1 MRLAYLRGAQ
11 RSGLWR
17 RQSLSFIATR
27 NCTVVQHPIREY
39 GNQSDRRSLLL
50 SLNLDHPR
58 QGLLDHHHHHHC
70 RRRRLECNTRL
81 FGTDVDG
88 NIGTRLQLI
97 WKELRNH
104 VDDNNAKA
112 NDIDFAA
119 IDELLSILHQNG
131 SSTDC
136 IDAEKH
142 ADVYVKVSELQHEQT
157 HTHTCGIHV
166 VDCVI
171 DWRLSV
177 STWQSIHCQSH
188 TRPSTLYL
196 LSSLLMVLLLLL
208 LD

>member
-39 GNQSDRRSLLL
+39 GNQSDLRSLFL
-50 SLNLDHPR
+50 SLSLDHPR

-157 HTHTCGIHV
+157 HTHIHAAFMLW
-166 VDCVI
+166 I
-171 DWRLSV
+171 V
-177 STWQSIHCQSH
+177 SSTGVCPYRHGNPYIVNLIHAHQLFIFC
-188 TRPSTLYL
+188 RRC
-196 LSSLLMVLLLLL
+196 
-208 LD
+208 